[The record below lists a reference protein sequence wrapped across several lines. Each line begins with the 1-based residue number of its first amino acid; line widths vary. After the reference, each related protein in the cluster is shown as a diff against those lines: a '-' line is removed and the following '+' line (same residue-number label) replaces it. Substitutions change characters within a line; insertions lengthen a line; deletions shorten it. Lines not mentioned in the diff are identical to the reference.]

1 MAESGNNQDHWLSS
15 AWEAEETEAPSFL
28 PVDELN
34 ISASFAAVEPEE
46 IVPLAS
52 YTPDP
57 LLDSAE
63 PEPLSFE
70 PAHIAP
76 IDSVSSD
83 FLLSDSA
90 QAEPVE
96 IFEPVISEPDISE
109 VAESEPVVPEAAGS
123 EPYFYIQEFDFS
135 PPVFDA
141 PFSDDSPADSRV
153 PEEPYAGYE
162 PGFALPESEAPDFA
176 VPDSVEPEEPKS
188 VAPLEPAEDLDSM
201 PAWKRRLR
209 QQQAELG
216 IGAAAQQS
224 AVPIESGSKTPGSK
238 TSAPDKKPAH
248 VSESRPVAR
257 AQASQK
263 TRSKTVASKSSVEP
277 AQTTAHKAAS
287 ENRKAPGTLPST
299 GEYPA
304 WHPAALGLAEDIP
317 DPENA
322 PARPAS
328 SSSDNSSSEQE
339 SEESSSPKSTK
350 NTKKRYERRYNPDR
364 KRGFRRFKESEKSPY
379 APAIGARPAEE
390 KPKSKRASK
399 PLFAEG
405 SSLNEALTPEEEAFI
420 RGLAAEENTAVPGQK
435 RGRQREE
442 IDPYV
447 QARTIV
453 YNQLAYS
460 AKSRQQL
467 RAKLESKGFESDLI
481 EPLLDKFQAANLID
495 DAQYA
500 RDFVA
505 QRGSG
510 KKLSRAALRRELKTR
525 GIVGDMAEEAL
536 AQRTD
541 ADERAD
547 AAELVRK
554 KLRPSMDLEDRTERD
569 KVMRRLV
576 GMLGRRGYS
585 AGIAYSVVKQEVDSF
600 REEHGKA

>member
-1 MAESGNNQDHWLSS
+1 MAQNKGGASDWLSS
-15 AWEAEETEAPSFL
+15 AWEAEDSQAPVFL
-28 PVDELN
+28 PVDDLN
-34 ISASFAAVEPEE
+34 ISSSFAVVEPEDIE
-46 IVPLAS
+46 PLAS

-57 LLDSAE
+57 LWDSPVEPVALESVLTEPVTLEPVHSEATQTEAVPAE
-63 PEPLSFE
+63 TE
-70 PAHIAP
+70 PAET
-76 IDSVSSD
+76 
-83 FLLSDSA
+83 
-90 QAEPVE
+90 EP
-96 IFEPVISEPDISE
+96 
-109 VAESEPVVPEAAGS
+109 G
-123 EPYFYIQEFDFS
+123 EPYFYIQDFDFS

-141 PFSDDSPADSRV
+141 PFPGDDSPADSGI
-153 PEEPYAGYE
+153 PEDPYEGYE
-162 PGFALPESEAPDFA
+162 PDFAVSESEAPD
-176 VPDSVEPEEPKS
+176 VVVLEEPDAPASVEP
-188 VAPLEPAEDLDSM
+188 VAPVESAEDVESM

-216 IGAAAQQS
+216 FGAATQQAPVEQAAAQATRVQQAPAQPARVAPS
-224 AVPIESGSKTPGSK
+224 RSVK
-238 TSAPDKKPAH
+238 TSKASPVQESVQESSAPIHA
-248 VSESRPVAR
+248 
-257 AQASQK
+257 
-263 TRSKTVASKSSVEP
+263 
-277 AQTTAHKAAS
+277 
-287 ENRKAPGTLPST
+287 

-304 WHPAALGLAEDIP
+304 WHPAALGVAEDKP

-322 PARPAS
+322 PVRPAAPSSSAESESDS
-328 SSSDNSSSEQE
+328 SSSGSAQSKQKTS
-339 SEESSSPKSTK
+339 KS
-350 NTKKRYERRYNPDR
+350 RYERRYNPDR

-390 KPKSKRASK
+390 KPKPKRVST

-420 RGLAAEENTAVPGQK
+420 RGLSAEENAPVPGQK
-435 RGRQREE
+435 RGRRQREE

-505 QRGSG
+505 QRGAG
-510 KKLSRAALRRELKTR
+510 KKLSRSALRRELKSR
-525 GIVGDMAEEAL
+525 GIVGEMAEEAL

-554 KLRPSMDLEDRTERD
+554 KLRPSMDLGDRAERD
-569 KVMRRLV
+569 RVMRRLV

-585 AGIAYSVVKQEVDSF
+585 AGIAYSVVKQEIDAF
-600 REEHGKA
+600 REENY